1 MTDVKPVIL
10 AVDDEPE
17 VLRAVQRDL
26 RSRYA
31 AEYRILGAGGG
42 AEAIETIK
50 GLATRG
56 TPLALIL
63 SDQRMPQVNGVDVL
77 RESIPIFADAK
88 KALLTAYPGKTTR
101 RV

>member
-1 MTDVKPVIL
+1 MTDAKPVIL
-10 AVDDEPE
+10 AVDDELE

-31 AEYRILGAGGG
+31 SEYRILGAGGG

-50 GLATRG
+50 KLATNG

-63 SDQRMPQVNGVDVL
+63 SRSEE
-77 RESIPIFADAK
+77 R
-88 KALLTAYPGKTTR
+88 
-101 RV
+101 